1 MLWLKKNV
9 HFIDGSLP
17 ITGEETLVELA
28 EILTRSSVMKVLGKR
43 REKPLYLMFLMEML
57 NDPSLEEV
65 FYRFENETLKMI
77 SKRVGWELTDE
88 NRKQNLFFSRV
99 INGLLIA
106 DIIFSKDDVLSSQ
119 HERMYNLLYPL
130 IFDALT
136 NQK

>member
-1 MLWLKKNV
+1 
-9 HFIDGSLP
+9 
-17 ITGEETLVELA
+17 
-28 EILTRSSVMKVLGKR
+28 
-43 REKPLYLMFLMEML
+43 ML

-136 NQK
+136 N

>member
-17 ITGEETLVELA
+17 ITGEETLEELA

-136 NQK
+136 N